1 MLIWVG
7 GRLLL
12 TGVNLTSK
20 TFLSLTSFI
29 AAPYAG
35 IKFTMIPKLNIPEL
49 TARKNMIFFANWK
62 RVNCSGCPLFCNF
75 RTRKSYKLRDP
86 SHNKGSLTFVSS
98 PYFPISETE
107 NRKKEGEPLQNKG
120 TLNKGPSLWA

>member
-49 TARKNMIFFANWK
+49 TARKNMIFLQTE
-62 RVNCSGCPLFCNF
+62 RE
-75 RTRKSYKLRDP
+75 
-86 SHNKGSLTFVSS
+86 LTAVGA
-98 PYFPISETE
+98 PYFVISEPE
-107 NRKKEGEPLQNKG
+107 NRIN
-120 TLNKGPSLWA
+120 